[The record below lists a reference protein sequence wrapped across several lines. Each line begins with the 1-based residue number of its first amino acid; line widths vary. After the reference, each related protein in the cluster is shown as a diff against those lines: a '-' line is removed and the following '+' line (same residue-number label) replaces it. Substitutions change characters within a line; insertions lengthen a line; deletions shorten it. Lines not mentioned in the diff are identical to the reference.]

1 MAIFRPTRFSP
12 QKRGYHPYPTTA
24 ENDVVKTTT
33 KPPQKSA
40 PKSSGKPA
48 AKVEPRHLIDVL
60 GVPMDLGGA
69 RRGTDMGPSA
79 IRIAGL
85 EEKLEQLGYD
95 VRDSGDLHVES
106 RETCRVGDPKA
117 KFAKEIARCCEQLR
131 KKVQASVAKGRRP
144 IVLGGDHSIAM
155 GTVAGVAGH
164 YQAKGESIGLIWVD
178 AHGDMNS
185 PDTSPTGNVHGMP
198 LGVLLGYGTPELVK
212 LGGFAPK
219 VKPEHTVLIGI
230 RDLDTGEKDLI
241 KKSGAL
247 VFTMKEVDQFGMSEV
262 ARRALERVTYG
273 TAGFHLSVDLDG
285 IDPMV
290 APGVATAVNGGLNFR
305 ETHLLMELAADSK
318 KLLSMEV
325 VELNPVLDTRNRTA
339 EFAVGLVLS
348 AFGRRIL

>member
-1 MAIFRPTRFSP
+1 MKTRAKSPTRPVPARPARRPSR
-12 QKRGYHPYPTTA
+12 KR
-24 ENDVVKTTT
+24 
-33 KPPQKSA
+33 
-40 PKSSGKPA
+40 
-48 AKVEPRHLIDVL
+48 VEPSEPGHEIDL
-60 GVPMDLGGA
+60 FGVPMDLGGA

-95 VRDSGDLHVES
+95 VRDGGDVHVES
-106 RETCRVGDPKA
+106 RETTRLGEPKA
-117 KFAKEIARCCEQLR
+117 KFAHEIARCCEQLR
-131 KKVQASVAKGRRP
+131 RKVQASVAKGRRP
-144 IVLGGDHSIAM
+144 VVLGGDHSIAM

-164 YQAKGESIGLIWVD
+164 FRAQGQSIGLIWVD

-185 PDTSPTGNVHGMP
+185 PATSPTGNVHGMP

-230 RDLDTGEKDLI
+230 RDLDPGEKDLI

-285 IDPMV
+285 VDPMV

>member
-1 MAIFRPTRFSP
+1 MSDPVKSAAKNPPKPRAAKPPKP
-12 QKRGYHPYPTTA
+12 QKTA
-24 ENDVVKTTT
+24 AATLLRT
-33 KPPQKSA
+33 K
-40 PKSSGKPA
+40 
-48 AKVEPRHLIDVL
+48 VDLF

-79 IRIAGL
+79 IRIAGI

-95 VRDSGDLHVES
+95 VKDFGDVHVES
-106 RETCRVGDPKA
+106 RETTKVGDA
-117 KFAKEIARCCEQLR
+117 KSKFSKEIARCCEQLR
-131 KKVQASVAKGRRP
+131 RKVRASAAKGRRP
-144 IVLGGDHSIAM
+144 LVLGGDHSIAI

-164 YQAKGESIGLIWVD
+164 YRERDESIGLIWVD

-185 PDTSPTGNVHGMP
+185 PDTSPSGNVHGMP
-198 LGVLLGYGTPELVK
+198 LGVLLGWGNSELVK

-219 VKPEHTVLIGI
+219 VRPEHTVLIGI
-230 RDLDTGEKDLI
+230 RDLDDGEKELI

-285 IDPMV
+285 VDPMV

-305 ETHLLMELAADSK
+305 ETHLLMELVADSK
-318 KLLSMEV
+318 KMLSMEV
-325 VELNPVLDTRNRTA
+325 VELNPVLDTRNKTA

-348 AFGRRIL
+348 AFGRQIL

>member
-1 MAIFRPTRFSP
+1 MKSR
-12 QKRGYHPYPTTA
+12 
-24 ENDVVKTTT
+24 KTTT
-33 KPPQKSA
+33 KA
-40 PKSSGKPA
+40 PVKPA
-48 AKVEPRHLIDVL
+48 GKGSAKGAGRKAARPRALGNDVDLL

-95 VRDSGDLHVES
+95 VQDGGDIHVES
-106 RETCRVGDPKA
+106 RETSRLGDSKS
-117 KFAKEIARCCEQLR
+117 KFAREIARCCEQLR
-131 KKVQASVAKGRRP
+131 KKVHASVAKGRRP

-155 GTVAGVAGH
+155 GTVAGVAGWH
-164 YQAKGESIGLIWVD
+164 RAQGDSIGLIWVD

-198 LGVLLGYGTPELVK
+198 LGVLLGWGTPELVK

-230 RDLDTGEKDLI
+230 RDLDTGEKELI

-305 ETHLLMELAADSK
+305 ETHLLMELVADSK
-318 KLLSMEV
+318 KMLSMEV

>member
-1 MAIFRPTRFSP
+1 MKTPSKSP
-12 QKRGYHPYPTTA
+12 KKRA
-24 ENDVVKTTT
+24 
-33 KPPQKSA
+33 A
-40 PKSSGKPA
+40 KPA
-48 AKVEPRHLIDVL
+48 RARAAKIAAPQDPGHEVDLF

-79 IRIAGL
+79 IRIAGI

-95 VRDSGDLHVES
+95 VTDGGDVRVES
-106 RETCRVGDPKA
+106 RETTTVGDAKA
-117 KFAKEIARCCEQLR
+117 KFSREIARCCDQLR
-131 KKVQASVAKGRRP
+131 RTVQASVATGHRP
-144 IVLGGDHSIAM
+144 VILGGDHSIAM
-155 GTVAGVAGH
+155 GSVAGVAEH
-164 YQAKGESIGLIWVD
+164 FKSRGESIGLIWVD

-185 PDTSPTGNVHGMP
+185 PATSPTGNVHGMP

-230 RDLDTGEKDLI
+230 RDLDVGEKDLI

-247 VFTMKEVDQFGMSEV
+247 VFTMKEVDQLGMSEV
-262 ARRALERVTYG
+262 ARRALERVNNG
-273 TAGFHLSVDLDG
+273 TSGFHLSVDLDG
-285 IDPMV
+285 VDPMV

-318 KLLSMEV
+318 RMLSMDM

>member
-1 MAIFRPTRFSP
+1 MKTS
-12 QKRGYHPYPTTA
+12 QKTS
-24 ENDVVKTTT
+24 
-33 KPPQKSA
+33 QKSRQKSPRRSAA
-40 PKSSGKPA
+40 PPVRARA
-48 AKVEPRHLIDVL
+48 AKAAAAHEPGHEVDLF

-79 IRIAGL
+79 IRIAGI
-85 EEKLEQLGYD
+85 EEKLEHLGYD
-95 VRDSGDLHVES
+95 VVDGGDIHVES
-106 RETCRVGDPKA
+106 RETTKVGDA
-117 KFAKEIARCCEQLR
+117 TARYSREIARCCDQLR
-131 KKVQASVAKGRRP
+131 RKVHASVAKGHRP
-144 IVLGGDHSIAM
+144 VVLGGDHSVAM
-155 GTVAGVAGH
+155 GSVAGVAEH
-164 YQAKGESIGLIWVD
+164 FRSRGESIGLIWVD

-185 PDTSPTGNVHGMP
+185 PATSPTGNVHGMP
-198 LGVLLGYGTPELVK
+198 LGVLLGYGTSELVK

-219 VKPEHTVLIGI
+219 VKPEHTALIGI
-230 RDLDTGEKDLI
+230 RDLDSGEKDLI

-285 IDPMV
+285 VDPMV

-318 KLLSMEV
+318 KMLSMDV

>member
-1 MAIFRPTRFSP
+1 MKNAM
-12 QKRGYHPYPTTA
+12 
-24 ENDVVKTTT
+24 
-33 KPPQKSA
+33 
-40 PKSSGKPA
+40 KSSTNHSSGSVATRKPKV
-48 AKVEPRHLIDVL
+48 AKRVDLF
-60 GVPMDLGGA
+60 GVPMDLGGF

-95 VRDSGDLHVES
+95 VKDGGDFHVES
-106 RETCRVGDPKA
+106 RETTRMGDARSKYA
-117 KFAKEIARCCEQLR
+117 REIARCCEQLR
-131 KKVQASVAKGRRP
+131 RKVRASLAKGRRP
-144 IVLGGDHSIAM
+144 LVLGGDHSIAI

-164 YQAKGESIGLIWVD
+164 HRERGEPIGLIWVD

-185 PDTSPTGNVHGMP
+185 PATSPSGNVHGMP
-198 LGVLLGYGTPELVK
+198 LGVLLGWGTPELVN

-230 RDLDTGEKDLI
+230 RDLDVGERDLV

-262 ARRALERVTYG
+262 ARRAIERVTYG

-290 APGVATAVNGGLNFR
+290 APGVATAVNGGLDFR
-305 ETHLLMELAADSK
+305 EAHLLMELVADSRR
-318 KLLSMEV
+318 LLSMEV
-325 VELNPVLDTRNRTA
+325 VELNPVLDTQNRTA

-348 AFGRRIL
+348 AFGRQIL

>member
-1 MAIFRPTRFSP
+1 M
-12 QKRGYHPYPTTA
+12 
-24 ENDVVKTTT
+24 KTTK
-33 KPPQKSA
+33 KPPAKRTTKQSA
-40 PKSSGKPA
+40 AKPA
-48 AKVEPRHLIDVL
+48 AKPSAKKHEPGREIDLL
-60 GVPMDLGGA
+60 GVPMDLGGS

-95 VRDSGDLHVES
+95 VRDGGDIHVES
-106 RETCRVGDPKA
+106 RETTRQGEAKA
-117 KFAKEIARCCEQLR
+117 KFSPEIARCCEQLR
-131 KKVQASVAKGRRP
+131 KKVQASVAKGHRP
-144 IVLGGDHSIAM
+144 IVLGGDHSIAI

-164 YQAKGESIGLIWVD
+164 FRAKGASIGLIWVD

-198 LGVLLGYGTPELVK
+198 LGVLLGYGPPELVK

-230 RDLDTGEKDLI
+230 RDLDVGEKELI

-285 IDPMV
+285 VDPMV

-305 ETHLLMELAADSK
+305 ETHLLMELVADSK
-318 KLLSMEV
+318 QMLSMEV

-339 EFAVGLVLS
+339 EFAVGLMLS

>member
-1 MAIFRPTRFSP
+1 M
-12 QKRGYHPYPTTA
+12 
-24 ENDVVKTTT
+24 KT
-33 KPPQKSA
+33 
-40 PKSSGKPA
+40 A
-48 AKVEPRHLIDVL
+48 AKTPRKGATTRAKAQRHIVDLF

-79 IRIAGL
+79 LRIAGL
-85 EEKLEQLGYD
+85 EGKLEQLGYD
-95 VRDSGDLHVES
+95 VRDGGDLHVDAPEV
-106 RETCRVGDPKA
+106 TKIGDPKA
-117 KFAKEIARCCEQLR
+117 KFAREIARCCEMLR
-131 KKVQASVAKGRRP
+131 KKVQASVKRGHRP
-144 IVLGGDHSIAM
+144 LVLGGDHSIAM
-155 GTVAGVAGH
+155 GSVAGVAGH
-164 YQAKGESIGLIWVD
+164 YRANGESIGLIWVD

-198 LGVLLGYGTPELVK
+198 LGVLLGWGAPELVK

-230 RDLDTGEKDLI
+230 RDLDVGEKELI

-262 ARRALERVTYG
+262 ARRAIERVGYG

-285 IDPMV
+285 VDPDV
-290 APGVATAVNGGLNFR
+290 APGVATAVSGGLDFR
-305 ETHLLMELAADSK
+305 ETHLLMELVADSK
-318 KLLSMEV
+318 QMLSMDV
-325 VELNPVLDTRNRTA
+325 VELNPVLDNRNATA